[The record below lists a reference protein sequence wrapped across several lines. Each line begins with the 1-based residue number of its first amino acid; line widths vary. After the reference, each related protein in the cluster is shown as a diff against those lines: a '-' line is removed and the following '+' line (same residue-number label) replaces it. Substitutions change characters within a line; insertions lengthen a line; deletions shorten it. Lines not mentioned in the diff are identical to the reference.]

1 MQRMKSRKYRLPLTA
16 AILAAVTLLL
26 AVLNLFLLHRV
37 REYNFFSDMT
47 TEGIYT
53 MTDAMK
59 KEMADVDEEVTITF
73 CNDPDRLL
81 SDELLRPTYILAK
94 DLAAEK
100 PNITVETLNLSR
112 DAHAADQYKITAASS
127 ITSSDVIVS
136 YAGKIR
142 IASSDAFFST
152 GEDGSYYAY
161 KGEYQL
167 ATMILSVTSILDP
180 VAYFTVGH
188 GESYY
193 DAENPENADNETL
206 LAFYELLVDIGLR
219 VETLDLDALGNSGEI
234 PADCVLL
241 IMNAPDRDYDDS
253 DTASYAHRSAIE
265 KIDRYL
271 EKRGSMLYFR
281 DPDVP
286 VSQLPTLHGYLE
298 EWGIVY
304 GDDILRGTRTGDMTN
319 IELERLSAVYA
330 TNDTSAV
337 SHAFYAAVA
346 DLVAAPRTVIT
357 RSSSLACAWRDT
369 DEKTFAEGI
378 SRHVSP
384 FLLAPKG
391 TKSYDREGNL
401 AGESDSFALAMVGVT
416 AYFSEEA
423 NYTYSYLTAFGTN
436 SILDADLLGSN
447 AYGNRDILAA
457 ALRVMTRTDA
467 YASSNL
473 GSPTDLDSENYGGKA
488 YESDDIVDSTTY
500 YFVKGDDKLLSS
512 MDIGNKTGYTLVR
525 TMQPLSQTAAVF
537 WTLLLMLLPIAV
549 IPVAGIAMALR
560 RKHL

>member
-1 MQRMKSRKYRLPLTA
+1 MKSRKYRLPLTA
-16 AILAAVTLLL
+16 AILAAVILLL
-26 AVLNLFLLHRV
+26 VALNLFLLHRV
-37 REYNFFSDMT
+37 RENNFFSDMT

-59 KEMADVDEEVTITF
+59 KEMADVDETVTITF

-81 SDELLRPTYILAK
+81 SNELLRPTYILAK

-100 PNITVETLNLSR
+100 PNITVETLNLSL
-112 DAHAADQYKITAASS
+112 DAHAADKYKITAAST
-127 ITSSDVIVS
+127 ISSNDVIVS
-136 YAGKIR
+136 YEGKIR
-142 IASSDAFFST
+142 IASSEAFFSMA
-152 GEDGSYYAY
+152 ENGSYYAY

-188 GESYY
+188 GEAYF
-193 DAENPENADNETL
+193 DPDDPDHPDNAEL
-206 LAFYELLVDIGLR
+206 LAFYELLTDIGLR
-219 VETLDLDALGNSGEI
+219 VETLDLDALGEGGAI
-234 PADCVLL
+234 PEDCVLL

-271 EKRGSMLYFR
+271 EQRGSMLYFR

-286 VSQLPTLHGYLE
+286 VSQLSTLHGYLE
-298 EWGIVY
+298 EWGIGY
-304 GDDILRGTRTGDMTN
+304 TDDILRGTRTGDMTD

-330 TNDTSAV
+330 TSETSPV
-337 SHAFYAAVA
+337 SHAFYAAVS
-346 DLVAAPRTVIT
+346 DLAAAPRTVVT
-357 RSSSLACAWRDT
+357 RSSSLAYAWRDT
-369 DEKTFAEGI
+369 DEKSFAEGI
-378 SRHVSP
+378 SRQVSP

-391 TKSYDREGNL
+391 TRSYDREGNL
-401 AGESDSFALAMVGVT
+401 VGEGDSLPLAMVGVT

-423 NYTYSYLTAFGTN
+423 NYTYSYLAAFGTR
-436 SILDADLLGSN
+436 SILSEDFLGSN

-457 ALRVMTRTDA
+457 TLRVMTFTDA
-467 YASSNL
+467 YADSSL
-473 GSPTDLDSENYGGKA
+473 GSPTDLNSENYGGKKF
-488 YESDDIVDSTTY
+488 ESDDIVDSTTY

-512 MDIGNKTGYTLVR
+512 MDVGNKSGYTLVR
-525 TMQPLSQTAAVF
+525 TMQPLSETAAVW
-537 WTLLLMLLPIAV
+537 WTVFFMLLPIV
-549 IPVAGIAMALR
+549 IIPAAGVAMVLR